1 MKIGEI
7 PTNSMVQIRVS
18 QGELKYECSAIV
30 VATRDDG
37 LFLTPIKHEDQIID
51 FSSDKIQ
58 ILAFYI
64 NDKRQVIG
72 WSGCRI
78 RRDTYQGRRC
88 HVLTTKRESVRV
100 NRRSEPRIHTEM
112 NATLR
117 SISDDK
123 EREIIVRNYSEN
135 GIGFLS
141 RQDVPQRDWSPI
153 ALIFEDMQ
161 QALHITMRVHI
172 LWRMELSNGVYGF
185 GARILQP
192 DETWINYVQQKMET
206 LKEKR
211 KNSERSGVN
220 TR

>member
-7 PTNSMVQIRVS
+7 PANSMVQIRVS
-18 QGELKYECSAIV
+18 QGELKYECMAVV

-37 LFLTPIKHEDQIID
+37 LFLTPIKHGEQIID
-51 FSSDKIQ
+51 FSSDKVQ
-58 ILAFYI
+58 ILTFYV
-64 NDKRQVIG
+64 NEKKEVIG

-78 RRDTYQGRRC
+78 RKDTYQGRRC

-123 EREIIVRNYSEN
+123 EREIIVRNYSMS
-135 GIGFLS
+135 GIGFTS

-153 ALIFEDMQ
+153 VLIFEDKMQ
-161 QALHITMRVHI
+161 AVHITMRVHI
-172 LWRMELSNGVYGF
+172 LWRLESSNGVYCF
-185 GARILQP
+185 GAHIMQQ
-192 DETWINYVQQKMET
+192 DENWTDYVQRKIEE
-206 LKEKR
+206 LKER
-211 KNSERSGVN
+211 KKNQERPGAN

>member
-192 DETWINYVQQKMET
+192 DETWINYVQQKMEA